1 MGNERLKYVYQSYT
15 FDANEPVMCS
25 KAFQL
30 TSADLTRGFIDFI
43 CKHGKYR
50 PTPLN
55 PHVPIFYTN
64 NLSEDSSIHWFS
76 ISRIFN
82 STQKY
87 SSIFFT
93 QKRRVENSFMFV
105 TKSFEIRYQ
114 FLNALFFGSSMY
126 SFRLQYY
133 AMNFL
138 KWNLFWE
145 NQQNNKNKGLFKWS
159 NQNLVVNTEKKQCA
173 IVHVK
178 KSKLS
183 KSRRKCR
190 RISLLTLFM

>member
-30 TSADLTRGFIDFI
+30 TAEDLTRGFIDFI
-43 CKHGKYR
+43 CEHGKYR

-93 QKRRVENSFMFV
+93 QKKDGWKTVSCLLQKALKFV
-105 TKSFEIRYQ
+105 TNSWMRSFWAHLCTLSDFNIMQ
-114 FLNALFFGSSMY
+114 WTFLNEIYFGKITKTTKTKAY
-126 SFRLQYY
+126 
-133 AMNFL
+133 
-138 KWNLFWE
+138 
-145 NQQNNKNKGLFKWS
+145 
-159 NQNLVVNTEKKQCA
+159 
-173 IVHVK
+173 
-178 KSKLS
+178 LS
-183 KSRRKCR
+183 DQI
-190 RISLLTLFM
+190 RI